1 VRPEDRER
9 VLAAG
14 YTQHLAK
21 PIDPVALATAVAHL
35 AEHT

>member
-9 VLAAG
+9 VLVAG

-35 AEHT
+35 AEHA